1 MRYCTELTKTKIN
14 RTSKSKF
21 IKSVQAF
28 VIEKK
33 IHKTFIVQILRL
45 KSFQNLDHLSSPI
58 FKFLDRYYSG
68 FIILLLSISFLDY
81 KKHKKLNIAPLN
93 QKIAQLKQILKE
105 KTRKANIP
113 LNLIIST
120 LRRIFF

>member
-81 KKHKKLNIAPLN
+81 KKHKKLNIVPLN
-93 QKIAQLKQILKE
+93 QKIAQLKQILTE
-105 KTRKANIP
+105 KTRKSKYPFEFNYFD
-113 LNLIIST
+113 SQ
-120 LRRIFF
+120 FFFF